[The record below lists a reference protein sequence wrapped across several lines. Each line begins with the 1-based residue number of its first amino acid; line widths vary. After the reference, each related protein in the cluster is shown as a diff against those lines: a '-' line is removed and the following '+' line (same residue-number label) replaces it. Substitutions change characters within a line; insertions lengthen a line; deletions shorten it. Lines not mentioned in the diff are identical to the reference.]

1 MSDEAA
7 RFADERRREAA
18 AMNEDAEL
26 KSLSR
31 KWFDRSC
38 QYRYSYNFTWLGRPI
53 IQYPED
59 IVAVQELLWKVRPD
73 LVVETG
79 VAHGGSLV
87 LSASILEMLGHGAVI
102 GIDIDIRRHNR
113 QAIEEHPLAKRIQL
127 IEGSSTD
134 DKVIAEV
141 VKHAADLERIVVF
154 LDSNHTHEHVLRE
167 LDLYSPLVH
176 KGSYLVVFDTVVEE
190 MPDTAFSNR
199 PWARGNNPMTAVREF
214 LARNPRFVVDNE
226 FEQRLQLSV
235 APSGYLRCVEDPA
248 KR

>member
-1 MSDEAA
+1 MDA
-7 RFADERRREAA
+7 
-18 AMNEDAEL
+18 DAEL

-59 IVAVQELLWKVRPD
+59 IVAMQELLWRVRPD
-73 LVVETG
+73 LVIETG

-87 LSASILEMLGHGAVI
+87 LSASILEMLGHGSVI

-134 DKVIAEV
+134 EKVIAEV
-141 VKHAADLERIVVF
+141 MKRASNLERIVVF
-154 LDSNHTHEHVLRE
+154 LDSNHTHEHVIGE
-167 LDLYSPLVH
+167 LDLYSPLVR

-214 LARNPRFVVDNE
+214 LGRNQRFVVDKE

-235 APSGYLRCVEDPA
+235 APSGYLRCVEDPD

>member
-7 RFADERRREAA
+7 RFADERRREAS
-18 AMNEDAEL
+18 AMDADAEL

-59 IVAVQELLWKVRPD
+59 IVAMQELLWRVRPD
-73 LVVETG
+73 LVIETG

-87 LSASILEMLGHGAVI
+87 LSASILEMLGHGSVI

-134 DKVIAEV
+134 EKVIAEV
-141 VKHAADLERIVVF
+141 MKRASNLERIVVF
-154 LDSNHTHEHVLRE
+154 LDSNHTHEHVIGE
-167 LDLYSPLVH
+167 LDLYSPLVR

-214 LARNPRFVVDNE
+214 LGRNQRFVVDKE

-235 APSGYLRCVEDPA
+235 APSGYLRCVEDPD